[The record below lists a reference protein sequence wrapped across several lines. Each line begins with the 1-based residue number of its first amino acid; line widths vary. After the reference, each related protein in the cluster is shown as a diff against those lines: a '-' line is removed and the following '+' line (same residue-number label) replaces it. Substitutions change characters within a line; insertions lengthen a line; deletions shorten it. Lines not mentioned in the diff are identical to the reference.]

1 MPVVRFAAPCFNHL
15 VSRPAGDR
23 GPVRFLHAAPVY
35 RVSGDVQ
42 FCVGQRLRQKG
53 CKHQMTTRTIRVKRF
68 GLGLM
73 AAVSAAIAAAPVA
86 AEPVSVAAAAAIVGA
101 DDSTFA
107 APTMVAQARRVFL
120 DALASEHSDAATLTR
135 MLPRAGQ
142 PVAAL
147 IGAAP
152 AGTARAEALLQNL
165 GLDPARFLGA
175 RGGPFIAANDPQ
187 VRDMQAGAARRAALA
202 ASFARIP
209 AFVPVNQPRQS
220 SDFGYRSDPFHGG
233 GAFHA
238 GLDLTG
244 RTGDSIHAAADGV
257 VVRAGWWAGYGKVVV
272 VDHGNGMETR
282 YGHMSRFHVR
292 EGDAVRQGE
301 VIGGMGS
308 TGRSTGTHLHFEIRL
323 DGRPLDPQPFL
334 DLASFGVDAPARI
347 RPAVM
352 APLNV
357 ASDEPFTP
365 VADDDRVMAG
375 GRAWTVRAGR

>member
-1 MPVVRFAAPCFNHL
+1 MLGRIRGRKPQMMTAANWKKRIGLALLAGLVMAAAP
-15 VSRPAGDR
+15 
-23 GPVRFLHAAPVY
+23 AAADPLPNTMSV
-35 RVSGDVQ
+35 D
-42 FCVGQRLRQKG
+42 
-53 CKHQMTTRTIRVKRF
+53 
-68 GLGLM
+68 
-73 AAVSAAIAAAPVA
+73 AAIA
-86 AEPVSVAAAAAIVGA
+86 SVGNDEHAM
-101 DDSTFA
+101 S
-107 APTMVAQARRVFL
+107 APTQLAEARRAFL
-120 DALASEHSDAATLTR
+120 DALASEHSSAATLTR

-152 AGTARAEALLQNL
+152 AGAARAEALLQRL
-165 GLDPARFLGA
+165 GLDPSRFLDTRA
-175 RGGPFIAANDPQ
+175 KASRGGPFIAANDPQ
-187 VRDMQAGAARRAALA
+187 VHSLLDGAARRAALA

-209 AFVPVNQPRQS
+209 AFLPVTQVRQS

-244 RTGDSIHAAADGV
+244 KSGEAIHAAADGV

-282 YGHMSRFHVR
+282 YGHMSRLHVKA
-292 EGDAVRQGE
+292 GDTVRQGE
-301 VIGGMGS
+301 TVGAMGS

-323 DGRPLDPQPFL
+323 DGRPMDPQPFL
-334 DLASFGVDAPARI
+334 DLASFGVDAPARP
-347 RPAVM
+347 RHTVVV
-352 APLNV
+352 PLNI